1 MTLADA
7 LANHHD
13 AVVCDLAETYHV
25 FDYQALPVPLLAALV
40 FGLRPDSRY
49 RQELNGINPTSSH
62 VLLANIADTLMLISA
77 GLGGAKLKDE
87 DFWTNSVIAREEKK
101 KEVRGFNSGQDF
113 MNEWRRMSNG

>member
-1 MTLADA
+1 MALADA

-49 RQELNGINPTSSH
+49 RQELNEVNPVSEV
-62 VLLANIADTLMLISA
+62 VLLASIADALMLITA
-77 GLGGAKLKDE
+77 GMSGTKIKDE
-87 DFWTNSVIAREEKK
+87 DLWTSSVIAREEKK